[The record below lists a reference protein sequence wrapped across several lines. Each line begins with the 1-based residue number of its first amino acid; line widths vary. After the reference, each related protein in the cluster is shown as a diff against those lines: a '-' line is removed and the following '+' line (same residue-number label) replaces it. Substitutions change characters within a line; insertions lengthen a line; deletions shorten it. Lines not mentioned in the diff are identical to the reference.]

1 MADAQIFLSPQGAA
15 SDGYVFSLG
24 SHLPEKQRA
33 ALSDP
38 PFTPQQP
45 AMLPAGQSLLK
56 GCAQS
61 ATSCSPIRTK
71 AWEPFLQMI
80 REAAN
85 DPAVLSIR
93 ITIYRLARKAK
104 LVEYLCAAAENGKDV
119 TALIELRAPF

>member
-1 MADAQIFLSPQGAA
+1 MADAQIFLSRKAPLQM
-15 SDGYVFSLG
+15 GYVFSLG

-56 GCAQS
+56 AALKRDILLS
-61 ATSCSPIRTK
+61 YPYESM
-71 AWEPFLQMI
+71 EPFLQMI

-104 LVEYLCAAAENGKDV
+104 LVEYLARQQK
-119 TALIELRAPF
+119 TARTSPR